1 MLITMVLVLLI
12 IVIKNDGK
20 INSDILDNMNNN
32 DSNLLKTI
40 FK

>member
-1 MLITMVLVLLI
+1 MVLVLLI